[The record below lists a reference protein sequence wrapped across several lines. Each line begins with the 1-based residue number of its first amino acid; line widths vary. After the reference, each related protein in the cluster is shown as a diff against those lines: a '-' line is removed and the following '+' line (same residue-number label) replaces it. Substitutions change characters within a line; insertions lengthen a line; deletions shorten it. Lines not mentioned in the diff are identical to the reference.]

1 MTRIEQIG
9 QLPLTI
15 ILSGVA
21 ATPYICNRTI
31 PELMKTRIGLIC
43 AAALPALLLQGCAPP
58 RDGDTRPPA
67 VQVDTAETYGSGRTL
82 EFPGRVKAAEEVNLA
97 FQIPGTLLR
106 VHAGQGTSVRQG
118 ELIAELDERDYRLR
132 LEAVE
137 AEYESIRAEAERVIA
152 LYADSVATP
161 DAYDKA
167 RYGLQQITAKYENSR
182 NQLADTEIRM
192 PFDGYVQK
200 RLFDPST
207 VVGAGMPVLTVVSAE
222 APEIEINIP
231 GSEYVRRSEFDGF
244 EAAFD
249 FWPGKRIPLRLRS
262 ISPKA
267 NANQLYT
274 LRLGVPADLRPLPSP
289 GMNTMVTIVCRPS
302 GAAQVAVPAVAL
314 FDDGDRTCV
323 WICRE
328 DSTVVSREVRVERL
342 QTGGEAVVGAGLA
355 AGERI
360 VTSGVHRLREGEKVA
375 PLPGVTKTNV
385 GGLL

>member
-1 MTRIEQIG
+1 MRLPIVRID
-9 QLPLTI
+9 TV
-15 ILSGVA
+15 GVYGTPRTVQFPGCVRA
-21 ATPYICNRTI
+21 AQEVNAAFKVGGTLRTI
-31 PELMKTRIGLIC
+31 FAEEGEFVRRGAPL
-43 AAALPALLLQGCAPP
+43 AALDA
-58 RDGDTRPPA
+58 
-67 VQVDTAETYGSGRTL
+67 
-82 EFPGRVKAAEEVNLA
+82 
-97 FQIPGTLLR
+97 
-106 VHAGQGTSVRQG
+106 
-118 ELIAELDERDYRLR
+118 RDYRLQA
-132 LEAVE
+132 EAAE
-137 AEYESIRAEAERVIA
+137 AEYKRVKAEAERVMA
-152 LYADSVATP
+152 LYADGAATP

-249 FWPGKRIPLRLRS
+249 FWPGKRIP
-262 ISPKA
+262 
-267 NANQLYT
+267 

>member
-1 MTRIEQIG
+1 MGMVCLLACCCGCSGRPEGAVRLPIVRID
-9 QLPLTI
+9 TV
-15 ILSGVA
+15 GVYGTPRTVQFPGCVRA
-21 ATPYICNRTI
+21 AQEVNAAFKVGGTLRTI
-31 PELMKTRIGLIC
+31 FAEEGEFVRRGAPL
-43 AAALPALLLQGCAPP
+43 AALDA
-58 RDGDTRPPA
+58 
-67 VQVDTAETYGSGRTL
+67 
-82 EFPGRVKAAEEVNLA
+82 
-97 FQIPGTLLR
+97 
-106 VHAGQGTSVRQG
+106 
-118 ELIAELDERDYRLR
+118 RDYRLQA
-132 LEAVE
+132 EAAE
-137 AEYESIRAEAERVIA
+137 AEYKRVKAEAERVMA
-152 LYADSVATP
+152 LYADGAATP

-207 VVGAGMPVLTVVSAE
+207 VVGQEAVLTVVSAE

-262 ISPKA
+262 LSPKA

-289 GMNTMVTIVCRPS
+289 GMNTMVTIVCRAF
-302 GAAQVAVPAVAL
+302 GGCAGGRAGRRAL
-314 FDDGDRTCV
+314 RRRRPDVRLDL
-323 WICRE
+323 RE

>member
-1 MTRIEQIG
+1 MGMVCLLACCCGCSGRPEGAVRLPIVRID
-9 QLPLTI
+9 TV
-15 ILSGVA
+15 GVYGTPRTVQFPGCVRA
-21 ATPYICNRTI
+21 AQEVNAAFKVGGTLRTI
-31 PELMKTRIGLIC
+31 FAEEGEFVRRGAPL
-43 AAALPALLLQGCAPP
+43 AALDA
-58 RDGDTRPPA
+58 
-67 VQVDTAETYGSGRTL
+67 
-82 EFPGRVKAAEEVNLA
+82 
-97 FQIPGTLLR
+97 
-106 VHAGQGTSVRQG
+106 
-118 ELIAELDERDYRLR
+118 RDYRLQA
-132 LEAVE
+132 EAAE
-137 AEYESIRAEAERVIA
+137 AEYKRVKAEAERVMA
-152 LYADSVATP
+152 LYADGAATP

-289 GMNTMVTIVCRPS
+289 GMNTMVTIVCRAFGGCAGGRAGRLALRRRRPDVRLDLP
-302 GAAQVAVPAVAL
+302 GGQYGREPRGTGRAVA
-314 FDDGDRTCV
+314 DRRRSGRRSGTCG
-323 WICRE
+323 RRA
-328 DSTVVSREVRVERL
+328 DRH
-342 QTGGEAVVGAGLA
+342 VGRAPA
-355 AGERI
+355 A
-360 VTSGVHRLREGEKVA
+360 
-375 PLPGVTKTNV
+375 
-385 GGLL
+385 

>member
-1 MTRIEQIG
+1 
-9 QLPLTI
+9 
-15 ILSGVA
+15 
-21 ATPYICNRTI
+21 
-31 PELMKTRIGLIC
+31 
-43 AAALPALLLQGCAPP
+43 
-58 RDGDTRPPA
+58 
-67 VQVDTAETYGSGRTL
+67 
-82 EFPGRVKAAEEVNLA
+82 
-97 FQIPGTLLR
+97 
-106 VHAGQGTSVRQG
+106 
-118 ELIAELDERDYRLR
+118 
-132 LEAVE
+132 
-137 AEYESIRAEAERVIA
+137 
-152 LYADSVATP
+152 
-161 DAYDKA
+161 
-167 RYGLQQITAKYENSR
+167 
-182 NQLADTEIRM
+182 
-192 PFDGYVQK
+192 
-200 RLFDPST
+200 
-207 VVGAGMPVLTVVSAE
+207 MPVLTVVSAE

-274 LRLGVPADLRPLPSP
+274 HAAGRSGRFAAAPVAGYEYDGDHRMPAF
-289 GMNTMVTIVCRPS
+289 

-375 PLPGVTKTNV
+375 PLRV
-385 GGLL
+385 

>member
-1 MTRIEQIG
+1 MRLPIVRID
-9 QLPLTI
+9 TV
-15 ILSGVA
+15 GVYGTPRTVQFPGCVRA
-21 ATPYICNRTI
+21 AQEVNAAFKVGGTLRTI
-31 PELMKTRIGLIC
+31 FAEEGEFVRRGAPL
-43 AAALPALLLQGCAPP
+43 AALDA
-58 RDGDTRPPA
+58 
-67 VQVDTAETYGSGRTL
+67 
-82 EFPGRVKAAEEVNLA
+82 
-97 FQIPGTLLR
+97 
-106 VHAGQGTSVRQG
+106 
-118 ELIAELDERDYRLR
+118 RDYRLQA
-132 LEAVE
+132 EAAE
-137 AEYESIRAEAERVIA
+137 AEYKRVKAEAERVMA
-152 LYADSVATP
+152 LYADGA
-161 DAYDKA
+161 
-167 RYGLQQITAKYENSR
+167 AKYENSR

>member
-1 MTRIEQIG
+1 M
-9 QLPLTI
+9 
-15 ILSGVA
+15 
-21 ATPYICNRTI
+21 
-31 PELMKTRIGLIC
+31 
-43 AAALPALLLQGCAPP
+43 
-58 RDGDTRPPA
+58 
-67 VQVDTAETYGSGRTL
+67 
-82 EFPGRVKAAEEVNLA
+82 
-97 FQIPGTLLR
+97 
-106 VHAGQGTSVRQG
+106 
-118 ELIAELDERDYRLR
+118 
-132 LEAVE
+132 
-137 AEYESIRAEAERVIA
+137 A
-152 LYADSVATP
+152 LYADGAATP

-249 FWPGKRIPLRLRS
+249 FWPGRRSPLRLRS

>member
-1 MTRIEQIG
+1 MGMVCLLACCCGCSGRPEGAVRLPIVRID
-9 QLPLTI
+9 TV
-15 ILSGVA
+15 GVYGTPRTVQFPGCVRA
-21 ATPYICNRTI
+21 AQEVNAAFKVGGTLRTI
-31 PELMKTRIGLIC
+31 FAEEGEFVRRGAPL
-43 AAALPALLLQGCAPP
+43 AALDA
-58 RDGDTRPPA
+58 
-67 VQVDTAETYGSGRTL
+67 
-82 EFPGRVKAAEEVNLA
+82 
-97 FQIPGTLLR
+97 
-106 VHAGQGTSVRQG
+106 
-118 ELIAELDERDYRLR
+118 RDYRLQA
-132 LEAVE
+132 EAAE
-137 AEYESIRAEAERVIA
+137 AEYKRVKAEAERVMA
-152 LYADSVATP
+152 LYADGAATP

-262 ISPKA
+262 ISPEGQRQPA
-267 NANQLYT
+267 LYAAAG
-274 LRLGVPADLRPLPSP
+274 RSGRFAAAPVAGYEYDGDL
-289 GMNTMVTIVCRPS
+289 VCRPS
-302 GAAQVAVPAVAL
+302 GAAQVAVPAVSL

>member
-1 MTRIEQIG
+1 M
-9 QLPLTI
+9 
-15 ILSGVA
+15 
-21 ATPYICNRTI
+21 
-31 PELMKTRIGLIC
+31 
-43 AAALPALLLQGCAPP
+43 
-58 RDGDTRPPA
+58 
-67 VQVDTAETYGSGRTL
+67 
-82 EFPGRVKAAEEVNLA
+82 
-97 FQIPGTLLR
+97 
-106 VHAGQGTSVRQG
+106 
-118 ELIAELDERDYRLR
+118 
-132 LEAVE
+132 
-137 AEYESIRAEAERVIA
+137 
-152 LYADSVATP
+152 
-161 DAYDKA
+161 
-167 RYGLQQITAKYENSR
+167 
-182 NQLADTEIRM
+182 
-192 PFDGYVQK
+192 
-200 RLFDPST
+200 
-207 VVGAGMPVLTVVSAE
+207 LTVVSAE
-222 APEIEINIP
+222 APGNRDQYP
-231 GSEYVRRSEFDGF
+231 RLRYVRRSEFDGQRRPSTSGPASGF
-244 EAAFD
+244 RC
-249 FWPGKRIPLRLRS
+249 GCGS

>member
-1 MTRIEQIG
+1 MGMVCLLACCCGCSGRPEGAVRLPIVRID
-9 QLPLTI
+9 TV
-15 ILSGVA
+15 GVYGTPRTVQFPGCVRA
-21 ATPYICNRTI
+21 AQEVNAAFKVGGTLRTI
-31 PELMKTRIGLIC
+31 FAEEGEFVRRGAPL
-43 AAALPALLLQGCAPP
+43 AALDA
-58 RDGDTRPPA
+58 
-67 VQVDTAETYGSGRTL
+67 
-82 EFPGRVKAAEEVNLA
+82 
-97 FQIPGTLLR
+97 
-106 VHAGQGTSVRQG
+106 
-118 ELIAELDERDYRLR
+118 RDYRLQA
-132 LEAVE
+132 EAAE
-137 AEYESIRAEAERVIA
+137 AEYKRVKAEAERVMA
-152 LYADSVATP
+152 LYADGAATP

-207 VVGAGMPVLTVVSAE
+207 VVGAGM
-222 APEIEINIP
+222 P

>member
-1 MTRIEQIG
+1 MGMVCLLACCCGCSGRPEGAVRLPIVRID
-9 QLPLTI
+9 TV
-15 ILSGVA
+15 GVYGTPRTVQFPGCVRA
-21 ATPYICNRTI
+21 AQEVNAAFKVGGTLRTI
-31 PELMKTRIGLIC
+31 FAEEGEFVRRGAPL
-43 AAALPALLLQGCAPP
+43 AALDA
-58 RDGDTRPPA
+58 
-67 VQVDTAETYGSGRTL
+67 
-82 EFPGRVKAAEEVNLA
+82 
-97 FQIPGTLLR
+97 
-106 VHAGQGTSVRQG
+106 
-118 ELIAELDERDYRLR
+118 RDYRLQA
-132 LEAVE
+132 EAAE
-137 AEYESIRAEAERVIA
+137 AEYKRVKAEAERVMS
-152 LYADSVATP
+152 LYADGAATP

-249 FWPGKRIPLRLRS
+249 FWPGKRIPLWLRS

-289 GMNTMVTIVCRPS
+289 GMNTMVTI
-302 GAAQVAVPAVAL
+302 
-314 FDDGDRTCV
+314 GDAKYEIT
-323 WICRE
+323 E
-328 DSTVVSREVRVERL
+328 SNT
-342 QTGGEAVVGAGLA
+342 
-355 AGERI
+355 
-360 VTSGVHRLREGEKVA
+360 
-375 PLPGVTKTNV
+375 
-385 GGLL
+385 

>member
-1 MTRIEQIG
+1 MGMVCLLACCCGCSGRPEGAVRLPIVRID
-9 QLPLTI
+9 TV
-15 ILSGVA
+15 GVYGTPRTVQFPGCVRA
-21 ATPYICNRTI
+21 AQEVNAAFKVGGTLRTI
-31 PELMKTRIGLIC
+31 FAEEGEFVRRGAPL
-43 AAALPALLLQGCAPP
+43 AALDA
-58 RDGDTRPPA
+58 
-67 VQVDTAETYGSGRTL
+67 
-82 EFPGRVKAAEEVNLA
+82 
-97 FQIPGTLLR
+97 
-106 VHAGQGTSVRQG
+106 
-118 ELIAELDERDYRLR
+118 RDYRLQA
-132 LEAVE
+132 EAAE
-137 AEYESIRAEAERVIA
+137 AEYKR
-152 LYADSVATP
+152 
-161 DAYDKA
+161 DKA

-360 VTSGVHRLREGEKVA
+360 VTSGVHRLREGKKVA

>member
-1 MTRIEQIG
+1 MICLLVCCCGCSGRSEGPTR
-9 QLPLTI
+9 LPIVRIDTV
-15 ILSGVA
+15 GV
-21 ATPYICNRTI
+21 Y
-31 PELMKTRIGLIC
+31 G
-43 AAALPALLLQGCAPP
+43 AP
-58 RDGDTRPPA
+58 RA
-67 VQVDTAETYGSGRTL
+67 VQ
-82 EFPGRVKAAEEVNLA
+82 FPGCVKAAQEVNAA
-97 FQIPGTLLR
+97 FKVGGTLR
-106 VHAGQGTSVRQG
+106 SIFAEEGAFVRRG
-118 ELIAELDERDYRLR
+118 APLAALDARDYRLQ
-132 LEAVE
+132 LEAAE
-137 AEYESIRAEAERVIA
+137 AEYERVKAEAERVMA
-152 LYADSVATP
+152 LYADSAATP

-167 RYGLQQITAKYENSR
+167 RYGLQQITAKYENCK
-182 NQLADTEIRM
+182 NQFADTEICM

-231 GSEYVRRSEFDGF
+231 GSEYVRRSEFDSF
-244 EAAFD
+244 EAVFD

-274 LRLGVPADLRPLPSP
+274 LRLSVPADLRPLPSP
-289 GMNTMVTIVCRPS
+289 GMNTMVTIACRPS
-302 GAAQVAVPAVAL
+302 GPVRVSVPAVAL

-323 WICRE
+323 WICRA
-328 DSTVVSREVRVERL
+328 DSTVTSREVRVERL
-342 QTGGEAVVGAGLA
+342 RTDGDAVVGEGLS

-375 PLPGVTKTNV
+375 PLSGVTKTNV

>member
-1 MTRIEQIG
+1 
-9 QLPLTI
+9 
-15 ILSGVA
+15 
-21 ATPYICNRTI
+21 
-31 PELMKTRIGLIC
+31 
-43 AAALPALLLQGCAPP
+43 
-58 RDGDTRPPA
+58 
-67 VQVDTAETYGSGRTL
+67 
-82 EFPGRVKAAEEVNLA
+82 
-97 FQIPGTLLR
+97 
-106 VHAGQGTSVRQG
+106 
-118 ELIAELDERDYRLR
+118 
-132 LEAVE
+132 
-137 AEYESIRAEAERVIA
+137 
-152 LYADSVATP
+152 
-161 DAYDKA
+161 
-167 RYGLQQITAKYENSR
+167 
-182 NQLADTEIRM
+182 
-192 PFDGYVQK
+192 
-200 RLFDPST
+200 
-207 VVGAGMPVLTVVSAE
+207 MPVLTVVSAE

-249 FWPGKRIPLRLRS
+249 FW
-262 ISPKA
+262 PKA

-375 PLPGVTKTNV
+375 PLPGVTKTNC
-385 GGLL
+385 

>member
-1 MTRIEQIG
+1 MQEEG
-9 QLPLTI
+9 KQLSRATFSVSFKNFKRSVGEGLQRDAHG
-15 ILSGVA
+15 LVEGDGA
-21 ATPYICNRTI
+21 ADGGGNDRA
-31 PELMKTRIGLIC
+31 
-43 AAALPALLLQGCAPP
+43 AAALDARA
-58 RDGDTRPPA
+58 
-67 VQVDTAETYGSGRTL
+67 
-82 EFPGRVKAAEEVNLA
+82 
-97 FQIPGTLLR
+97 
-106 VHAGQGTSVRQG
+106 
-118 ELIAELDERDYRLR
+118 YRLQA
-132 LEAVE
+132 EAAE
-137 AEYESIRAEAERVIA
+137 AEYKRVKAEAERVMA
-152 LYADSVATP
+152 LYADGAATP

-302 GAAQVAVPAVAL
+302 GATQVAVPAVAL

>member
-1 MTRIEQIG
+1 MRLPIVRID
-9 QLPLTI
+9 TV
-15 ILSGVA
+15 GVYGTPRSVQFPGCVRA
-21 ATPYICNRTI
+21 AQEVNAAFKVGGTLRTI
-31 PELMKTRIGLIC
+31 FD
-43 AAALPALLLQGCAPP
+43 A
-58 RDGDTRPPA
+58 
-67 VQVDTAETYGSGRTL
+67 
-82 EFPGRVKAAEEVNLA
+82 
-97 FQIPGTLLR
+97 
-106 VHAGQGTSVRQG
+106 
-118 ELIAELDERDYRLR
+118 RDYRLQA
-132 LEAVE
+132 EAAE
-137 AEYESIRAEAERVIA
+137 AEYKRVKAEAERVMA
-152 LYADSVATP
+152 LYADGAATP

-249 FWPGKRIPLRLRS
+249 FWPGRRIPLRLRS

>member
-1 MTRIEQIG
+1 
-9 QLPLTI
+9 
-15 ILSGVA
+15 
-21 ATPYICNRTI
+21 
-31 PELMKTRIGLIC
+31 MKTRIGLIC
-43 AAALPALLLQGCAPP
+43 AAALPALLLQGCAPH
-58 RDGDTRPPA
+58 RDGDNRPPA

>member
-1 MTRIEQIG
+1 
-9 QLPLTI
+9 
-15 ILSGVA
+15 
-21 ATPYICNRTI
+21 
-31 PELMKTRIGLIC
+31 
-43 AAALPALLLQGCAPP
+43 
-58 RDGDTRPPA
+58 
-67 VQVDTAETYGSGRTL
+67 
-82 EFPGRVKAAEEVNLA
+82 
-97 FQIPGTLLR
+97 
-106 VHAGQGTSVRQG
+106 
-118 ELIAELDERDYRLR
+118 
-132 LEAVE
+132 
-137 AEYESIRAEAERVIA
+137 
-152 LYADSVATP
+152 
-161 DAYDKA
+161 
-167 RYGLQQITAKYENSR
+167 
-182 NQLADTEIRM
+182 M

-323 WICRE
+323 WICRG